1 MRACRLQAFE
11 NFIVFINTHT
21 HSQIYDAK
29 IEVVNLDM
37 NAFEKPNHYSY
48 GLHPWYI
55 EAGTAEDKLRV
66 LSMKVHEKR
75 CLAVGECGLD
85 KLSKVDF
92 GLQEKV
98 FVEQIRIANEAK
110 KPLIIHCVKAFN
122 ELINC
127 LNLNGNEM
135 PVIVHGFNNNENIA
149 RIMVNEGL
157 YFSFG
162 KALLG
167 YDSNASKAIRNV
179 GRKNFF
185 LETDDADISIKYI
198 YRKAS
203 ELLGVDEEI
212 IKEQIKANFERV
224 FKITL

>member
-1 MRACRLQAFE
+1 MY
-11 NFIVFINTHT
+11 INTHT
-21 HSQIYDAK
+21 HQQLYDAK
-29 IEVVNLDM
+29 IEVVNLEINDP
-37 NAFEKPNHYSY
+37 NKPNYYSY

-55 EAGTAEDKLRV
+55 DKEDYEQKLKSIV
-66 LSMKVHEKR
+66 LKSNEKR
-75 CLAVGECGLD
+75 CLAIGECGLD

-92 GLQEKV
+92 ELQKNV
-98 FVEQIRIANEAK
+98 FLEQIKIANQVK

-127 LNLNGNEM
+127 LNTSDNM
-135 PVIVHGFNNNENIA
+135 VPVIIHGYNNNENIA
-149 RIMVNEGL
+149 HVLLDYGC

-167 YDSNASKAIRNV
+167 YDSNAAKAIKNI

-198 YRKAS
+198 YKKAS
-203 ELLGVDEEI
+203 ELLGVEEEI
-212 IKEQIKANFERV
+212 LKQQLLTNFETV
-224 FKITL
+224 FKLKLT

>member
-1 MRACRLQAFE
+1 M
-11 NFIVFINTHT
+11 FINTHT
-21 HSQIYDAK
+21 HAQLYDAK
-29 IEVVNLDM
+29 LELVNLDIGAS
-37 NAFEKPNHYSY
+37 NKPNHYSY
-48 GLHPWYI
+48 GLHPWFI
-55 EAGTAEDKLRV
+55 EKETCEDKLNTLRIT
-66 LSMKVHEKR
+66 VHEKR
-75 CLAVGECGLD
+75 CLAIGECGLD

-92 GLQEKV
+92 ELQEEV
-98 FVEQIRIANEAK
+98 FIEQIKIANQVN

-127 LNLNGNEM
+127 LNLNDNKV

-149 RIMVNEGL
+149 RILVNEGL

-167 YDSNASKAIRNV
+167 YESNAAKAIKNV

-198 YRKAS
+198 YKKAT
-203 ELLGVDEEI
+203 ELLGIDEEI
-212 IKEQIKANFERV
+212 IKQQLQSNFETV
-224 FKITL
+224 FKFKF

>member
-1 MRACRLQAFE
+1 
-11 NFIVFINTHT
+11 VFINTHT
-21 HSQIYDAK
+21 HTQIYDAK
-29 IEVVNLDM
+29 IELVNFSVAS
-37 NAFEKPNHYSY
+37 NAEKPKLFSC
-48 GLHPWYI
+48 GLHPWHI
-55 EAGTAEDKLRV
+55 EKDSLFNQLNELRISGLDKQ
-66 LSMKVHEKR
+66 
-75 CLAVGECGLD
+75 CLAIGECGLD

-92 GLQEKV
+92 ALQLDA
-98 FVEQIRIANEAK
+98 FSEQIKIANELN

-127 LNLNGNEM
+127 LNDVENKV

-149 RIMVNEGL
+149 RVLVDHGF

-167 YDSNASKAIRNV
+167 YESNAAKAIIKV

-198 YRKAS
+198 YKKAS
-203 ELLGVDEEI
+203 DLLRIDEEI
-212 IKEQIKANFERV
+212 LALQLQHNFEKV
-224 FKITL
+224 FNIKL